1 MLNKSLHF
9 LALLALLLP
18 FAACTDDFPT
28 GDYEIGEG
36 EALVTASV
44 DFHPLVA
51 TENETGGRAVAGSQP
66 GDLIKSIDDLTV
78 FMYDSEGKLV
88 DIYTQDD
95 FVDYSVKKKGET
107 GSNTDMPNDAGGK
120 PVQSEE
126 STSRATFTIK
136 NVPFGKYRMYAV
148 ANMGFEDNEDTR
160 ERFTDEKDLRNV
172 KVEWD
177 QTNIANNKQMFG
189 YFTLAGNDFETS
201 DGFDAPVVPV
211 SQKHVSLHSW
221 IKRCA
226 SKVTVV
232 YDGSGLHEGI
242 FVYIKSITSKDSP
255 RYCKIGNEN
264 AVHTTSADSM
274 IVDGGVIYYSE
285 QAEGEMAPGQKPSD
299 SYESWMRIANG
310 TPLRGA
316 VSTVNGEEVTHTE
329 YDRALYFYE
338 NCQGNYPGQKK
349 YDKRQQ
355 WDEVGFN
362 PKPGQYDYKDNIEYG
377 TYVEVEAYYVSTNV
391 NQVSNGPIKYRFML
405 GQNCEFDYDA
415 FRNHHY
421 KLTLGFRGYAN
432 QPDWHI
438 EYVEP
443 DVTFYTDPTYY
454 VSYAYNNKAI
464 FPVRFKG
471 EVEEFDVE
479 IVENNWAPYDKTKK
493 DSVPDATVGTG
504 ELAFKW
510 NRPVYMND
518 GGNMWYGLQTPWSRD
533 GSKQQAPSDKNAP
546 QKVTPIW
553 AGFLALQVPD
563 NLEAV
568 ILPGTGTTYD
578 TQKEKLKEYFYEH
591 NQNWR
596 TFTKADLSF
605 PNWKQGE
612 TVTKTVGSGNN
623 ACEIVKAP
631 DGSTTVRLTTWT
643 RPKSMLGISGFTGNN
658 PYDTYQRKAVVKL
671 TAKYK
676 GVEKPIVKYMPIYQV
691 RRVVNPKA
699 VWRQWD
705 DNTSFNVKLYRR
717 EGADATHF
725 KTFESEGAWRAYV
738 QTVSDGADGFISITG
753 GIGHDADGAIVGN
766 TDTPVEF
773 TINFNGKGQ
782 KGKSL
787 CGIIRIEYHGYTC
800 NHSIFVRQGYYEPIT
815 IMDNAKWSSF
825 SLYSCDK
832 NTPYQTQWS
841 GKANPTDADYIS
853 ATVTASPLSLGTL
866 FKRGNY
872 AEGILIE
879 NNANSKLGP
888 LIAPGNTKFSLTN
901 GQSKSWA
908 DINGISFTKS
918 SDNKQLSQKGEIG
931 RDFKWSRFKAT
942 VNGETRYY
950 RVPTFEEY
958 NSLLSGEYGIGVL
971 YADGAT
977 EPADVV
983 DVAYGFEDFDN
994 NGTDESNGTT
1004 GVYGG
1009 KSGMRGFIVF
1019 NPTNAHQVFFPLGAR
1034 GIGRR
1039 TIQNATD
1046 NSRGVL
1052 RYGAVA
1058 ATLTQ
1063 EQNKI
1068 NQYRPIPFNLPASP
1082 GAIYWIEQHSN
1093 NSNHFMAWDM
1103 NYFDLNFLGYDYAC
1117 SFYGGGDALPIK
1129 LVRDDSGPWKK

>member
-160 ERFTDEKDLRNV
+160 ERFADEKDLRNV

-242 FVYIKSITSKDSP
+242 FVYIKSITIKDIP

-264 AVHTTSADSM
+264 SVHTTSADSM

-533 GSKQQAPSDKNAP
+533 GSKQQAPSDKNTP
-546 QKVTPIW
+546 QKVTPI
-553 AGFLALQVPD
+553 
-563 NLEAV
+563 
-568 ILPGTGTTYD
+568 
-578 TQKEKLKEYFYEH
+578 
-591 NQNWR
+591 
-596 TFTKADLSF
+596 
-605 PNWKQGE
+605 
-612 TVTKTVGSGNN
+612 
-623 ACEIVKAP
+623 
-631 DGSTTVRLTTWT
+631 
-643 RPKSMLGISGFTGNN
+643 
-658 PYDTYQRKAVVKL
+658 
-671 TAKYK
+671 
-676 GVEKPIVKYMPIYQV
+676 
-691 RRVVNPKA
+691 
-699 VWRQWD
+699 
-705 DNTSFNVKLYRR
+705 
-717 EGADATHF
+717 
-725 KTFESEGAWRAYV
+725 
-738 QTVSDGADGFISITG
+738 
-753 GIGHDADGAIVGN
+753 
-766 TDTPVEF
+766 
-773 TINFNGKGQ
+773 
-782 KGKSL
+782 
-787 CGIIRIEYHGYTC
+787 
-800 NHSIFVRQGYYEPIT
+800 
-815 IMDNAKWSSF
+815 
-825 SLYSCDK
+825 
-832 NTPYQTQWS
+832 
-841 GKANPTDADYIS
+841 
-853 ATVTASPLSLGTL
+853 
-866 FKRGNY
+866 
-872 AEGILIE
+872 
-879 NNANSKLGP
+879 
-888 LIAPGNTKFSLTN
+888 
-901 GQSKSWA
+901 
-908 DINGISFTKS
+908 
-918 SDNKQLSQKGEIG
+918 
-931 RDFKWSRFKAT
+931 
-942 VNGETRYY
+942 
-950 RVPTFEEY
+950 
-958 NSLLSGEYGIGVL
+958 
-971 YADGAT
+971 
-977 EPADVV
+977 
-983 DVAYGFEDFDN
+983 
-994 NGTDESNGTT
+994 
-1004 GVYGG
+1004 
-1009 KSGMRGFIVF
+1009 
-1019 NPTNAHQVFFPLGAR
+1019 
-1034 GIGRR
+1034 
-1039 TIQNATD
+1039 
-1046 NSRGVL
+1046 
-1052 RYGAVA
+1052 
-1058 ATLTQ
+1058 
-1063 EQNKI
+1063 
-1068 NQYRPIPFNLPASP
+1068 
-1082 GAIYWIEQHSN
+1082 
-1093 NSNHFMAWDM
+1093 
-1103 NYFDLNFLGYDYAC
+1103 
-1117 SFYGGGDALPIK
+1117 
-1129 LVRDDSGPWKK
+1129 